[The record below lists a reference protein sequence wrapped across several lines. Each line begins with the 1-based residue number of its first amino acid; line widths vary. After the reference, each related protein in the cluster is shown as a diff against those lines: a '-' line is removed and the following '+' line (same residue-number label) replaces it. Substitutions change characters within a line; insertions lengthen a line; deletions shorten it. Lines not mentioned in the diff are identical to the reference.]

1 MRKMNEKE
9 INEYLQGVLAG
20 KRALP
25 TELETMALKKFNE
38 VNQQVTQTQQKVQT
52 SAQQLEALKA
62 QLLRMSGQ
70 RDAFAQILISAEEA
84 RATTP
89 ELKVVPG
96 DESVGMN
103 LNELKESFKADKIE
117 AVDNDGNLLDTTE
130 PEEKGEVKE

>member
-1 MRKMNEKE
+1 MNEKE